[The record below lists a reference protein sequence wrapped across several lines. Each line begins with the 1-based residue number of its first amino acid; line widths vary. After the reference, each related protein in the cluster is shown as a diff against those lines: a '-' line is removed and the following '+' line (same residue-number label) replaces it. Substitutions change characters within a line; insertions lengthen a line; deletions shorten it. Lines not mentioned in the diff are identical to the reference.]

1 MTTLGKKL
9 GESLEECANNRVF
22 ASRTLESQTVVLADL
37 PKTPRERLA
46 EFLNWLGKTRFLPTV
61 PVYHLC

>member
-46 EFLNWLGKTRFLPTV
+46 EFLNWLGKTRFLHTV
-61 PVYHLC
+61 PVLHSC